1 MEIDVY
7 FYIDDYVYEE
17 SCVVDDSKM
26 DYCIFMFVFY
36 RCEYIMIYFI
46 VVGCVVFFMGVV
58 ICVGIYICFYNWK
71 SIRSYDL

>member
-1 MEIDVY
+1 MRFVVDVFIGWFLEVVVFDVFLVVEIDVY

-36 RCEYIMIYFI
+36 RCLF
-46 VVGCVVFFMGVV
+46 
-58 ICVGIYICFYNWK
+58 
-71 SIRSYDL
+71 

>member
-1 MEIDVY
+1 M
-7 FYIDDYVYEE
+7 
-17 SCVVDDSKM
+17 
-26 DYCIFMFVFY
+26 FMGY